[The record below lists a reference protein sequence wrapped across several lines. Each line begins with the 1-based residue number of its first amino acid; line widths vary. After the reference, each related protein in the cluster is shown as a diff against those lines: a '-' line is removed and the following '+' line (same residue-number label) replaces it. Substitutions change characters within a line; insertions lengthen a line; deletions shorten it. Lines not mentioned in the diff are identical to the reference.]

1 VWAELKLGKVVDWM
15 TLKVAPIIHIPT
27 Q

>member
-1 VWAELKLGKVVDWM
+1 MKLGKVVGGWKRGSD
-15 TLKVAPIIHIPT
+15 